1 MNKTFKV
8 KNNKIEIKKNVW
20 VDLDKNTIFKKFP
33 KIKKLILKREC
44 LNKIT
49 KMIVVPNI
57 DFKIFSKLKN
67 LEELGII
74 DDNENYKL
82 DFLNSKS
89 KSTKVY
95 LNFLEILKLKKLKK
109 LYIYRPYVSTKDLMK
124 IFNKKAGLQEKFIFN
139 YNLNHSS
146 SDAEFP
152 PMIYEE
158 EFDEKSWKKYN
169 DLRSKNV
176 ESNFEIALYEKQKS
190 EISLLEVAVF
200 RMREEEKDEF

>member
-33 KIKKLILKREC
+33 KIKKPILKREC

-49 KMIVVPNI
+49 EMIVVPNI

-74 DDNENYKL
+74 DDELVIIDDN
-82 DFLNSKS
+82 S
-89 KSTKVY
+89 KSTKIY

-109 LYIYRPYVSTKDLMK
+109 LYIYTPYVSTKDLMK
-124 IFNKKAGLQEKFIFN
+124 IFNKKAGVQEKFIFN

-146 SDAEFP
+146 AEAEFP

-200 RMREEEKDEF
+200 RMREDQEDQGDEY

>member
-1 MNKTFKV
+1 MKKVFKV
-8 KNNKIEIKKNVW
+8 KDNQIEIKKNVW
-20 VDLDKNTIFKKFP
+20 VDLDKNIIFKKFP

-95 LNFLEILKLKKLKK
+95 LNFLEI
-109 LYIYRPYVSTKDLMK
+109 
-124 IFNKKAGLQEKFIFN
+124 N
-139 YNLNHSS
+139 
-146 SDAEFP
+146 
-152 PMIYEE
+152 
-158 EFDEKSWKKYN
+158 
-169 DLRSKNV
+169 SK
-176 ESNFEIALYEKQKS
+176 
-190 EISLLEVAVF
+190 
-200 RMREEEKDEF
+200 